1 MAGMLLAA
9 AILLGPATT
18 VTAEPWAA
26 AVKRGDF
33 AAAATLLQ
41 RVVFEPARGAR
52 PDAAALK
59 QLALLYADGKG
70 VDKDPVLACG
80 LLRAHAVA
88 ASKAPRA
95 TAAAKRAAQTI
106 VDRYCSPLSATER
119 AAAFAAMSCPRVG
132 LQRGAIVAIEPGWAI
147 RFNDRSVTV
156 TRNDDVREQPLAG
169 DGLCRSQVLLV
180 RHSTLDPAT
189 GVTIEPQAGT
199 KVRNAR
205 HVIELVTLHSAWHN
219 GALTRETI
227 WQLYEVRGLTLDLAA
242 VERWQEPGSA
252 WPAPELPGAIARGVT
267 FAAQSSGQLEYA
279 ISDDPPRRG
288 AIASQ
293 QARR

>member
-1 MAGMLLAA
+1 MLLVA
-9 AILLGPATT
+9 AILLGPAST
-18 VTAEPWAA
+18 VKAEPWEA

-41 RVVFEPARGAR
+41 RVVFEPPRGAR
-52 PDAAALK
+52 PDAAALR

-88 ASKAPRA
+88 TAKAPRV
-95 TAAAKRAAQTI
+95 TAAAKRAAQTV
-106 VDRYCSPLSATER
+106 VDRYCSPLSVTER

-132 LQRGAIVAIEPGWAI
+132 LQRGATVALEPGWSI

-156 TRNDDVREQPLAG
+156 TRNNDVREQPLAG
-169 DGLCRSQVLLV
+169 DGLCRSQVLLM
-180 RHSTLDPAT
+180 RHSSLDPST
-189 GVTIEPQAGT
+189 GALVEPQTGT
-199 KVRNAR
+199 KARNAR

-219 GALTRETI
+219 GALARETI
-227 WQLYEVRGLTLDLAA
+227 WQLYEVRGLALDLAA

-267 FAAQSSGQLEYA
+267 FAIPAPGQLEYA
-279 ISDDPPRRG
+279 IPDDPPRRG
-288 AIASQ
+288 AIAPQ